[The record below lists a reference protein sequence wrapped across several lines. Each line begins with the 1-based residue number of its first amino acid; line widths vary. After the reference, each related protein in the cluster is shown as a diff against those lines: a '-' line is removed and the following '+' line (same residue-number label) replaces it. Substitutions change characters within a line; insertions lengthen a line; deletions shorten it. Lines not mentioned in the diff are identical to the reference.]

1 MWYSALLILWWER
14 YYTEREKVKFGNMS
28 RSQECK
34 LVFIWI
40 QITWFSTVLEDLFT
54 ENKLKFST
62 LTESYFQLQYFFV
75 GWRTKIIIWIYI
87 MAFLGKTE
95 QPKSGYPKQKG
106 NLMERLRSHG
116 TTASLENP
124 IWKIRSPGFLWG
136 IRNPIQV
143 VEPHPPSLPPTP
155 LLLRWR
161 LWFQSPDSWRIFL
174 KLKVLGLPS
183 WSNQSK

>member
-1 MWYSALLILWWER
+1 MWCSALLILWWER

-40 QITWFSTVLEDLFT
+40 QITWFSTGLEDLFT

-62 LTESYFQLQYFFV
+62 LTESYFQIQYFFV

-87 MAFLGKTE
+87 TAFLGKTAE
-95 QPKSGYPKQKG
+95 PKSGYLKQKG
-106 NLMERLRSHG
+106 NLMERLRSRG
-116 TTASLENP
+116 TTASLENQ

-136 IRNPIQV
+136 IRNPHPGCGAPSSQPQTTTTATQMNALIRISRFLEHFLE
-143 VEPHPPSLPPTP
+143 VESS
-155 LLLRWR
+155 RCA
-161 LWFQSPDSWRIFL
+161 
-174 KLKVLGLPS
+174 
-183 WSNQSK
+183 